1 VLGEGGVMSINLFG
15 RRSSLARSMARI
27 AAVFGADQ
35 LWHLQPT
42 REGNTIAVATH
53 AVTVPDRHT
62 LLERADNIES
72 RFGLPARKWLRLV
85 RPWNPETTS

>member
-1 VLGEGGVMSINLFG
+1 MSVNLFG
-15 RRSSLARSMARI
+15 RHSSFARSMARM
-27 AAVFGADQ
+27 AGAFGADQ

-53 AVTVPDRHT
+53 AVAVPDRHT
-62 LLERADNIES
+62 LQERADNIES

-85 RPWNPETTS
+85 RPWNPEPHS